1 VRPLIVAVVL
11 LAAARAEAIPAFA
24 RKTGM
29 GCPACHDSWAR
40 LNDFGELFRDRGYR
54 VDSIADEPWYRSLD
68 YVPISLRTSVGYQY
82 TRTTNQ
88 ATDDGL
94 RDISSGGFFF
104 PSLDLL
110 AGTALADHFSVLIV
124 ASGFSRDGAVAL
136 ESAWARVNDIW
147 TTWLNL
153 RVGKMELDLPMSEHR
168 AFSLVAPY
176 LVYHYHPT
184 GSSNGF
190 SMGDNQLAAELM
202 GHGKGIGFRY
212 SIAVASDNGQPL
224 ASQWAFSAPTL
235 YGHAT
240 YTLLPRSRILS
251 RVRIGVVADV
261 GWWPTQFRTLTPT
274 GGAPMPVA
282 GTGSQHRVFFHAG
295 GEAHLSFGP
304 LSRPLVLSAVWMFG
318 QEDGAIVANG
328 TQAAQ
333 WTGGF
338 VELAWVPMLSLT
350 PFFRYD
356 GVYNLQQADATQP
369 ASSGDQTAFTIGL
382 RYLMWQSPWG
392 SLATHVEVSTVNT
405 ENAAAVPVAPVR
417 ATTLFAGFDFAI

>member
-1 VRPLIVAVVL
+1 VRALIVAALV

-82 TRTTNQ
+82 TYTTNQ
-88 ATDDGL
+88 AVDGGQTN
-94 RDISSGGFFF
+94 ISSGGFLF
-104 PSLDLL
+104 PALDLL

-136 ESAWARVNDIW
+136 ESAWGRINDIF
-147 TTWLNL
+147 TSWLNL
-153 RVGKMELDLPMSEHR
+153 RLGKMELDLPLSEHR
-168 AFSLVAPY
+168 SFSLVAPY
-176 LVYHYHPT
+176 LIYHYHPV
-184 GSSNGF
+184 GSTNGF
-190 SMGDNQLAAELM
+190 SMGDNQLAAEIM
-202 GHGKGIGFRY
+202 GHGKKTGFRY
-212 SIAVASDNGQPL
+212 SVAVASDGGQPL

-240 YTLLPRSRILS
+240 YTMLPRSRILT
-251 RVRIGVVADV
+251 RVRVGAVGFV
-261 GWWPTQFRTLTPT
+261 GWWPTQFKMLTPA
-274 GGAPMPVA
+274 GGTPAPVP
-282 GTGSQHRVFFHAG
+282 GTGNNHRVFFNAG
-295 GEAHLSFGP
+295 GEVHLSFGP
-304 LSRPLVLSAVWMFG
+304 LSRPLILSAAWMFG

-328 TQAAQ
+328 TQNAQ
-333 WTGGF
+333 WHGGF
-338 VELAWVPMLSLT
+338 VELAWVPILSLT
-350 PFFRYD
+350 PFVRYD

-369 ASSGDQTAFTIGL
+369 LNSNDQTAFTIGI

-392 SLATHVEVSTVNT
+392 SLAGHAEVTTLNT
-405 ENAAAVPVAPVR
+405 ENAAPVPVAPVR
-417 ATTLFAGFDFAI
+417 ATTVFAGFDFAI